1 MLLIPFGP
9 WCVVH
14 GHEMSCKSTVVGHL
28 DIVPLASRVFD
39 NSRALRVWV
48 PPGYDDAANATKKY
62 KVIYLLDGQDA
73 FDACTAEDHVEMH
86 ADETLTRL
94 ITSGKI
100 EPIIAVG
107 VDSGSQIDRAGV
119 ATDGEAQRAREY
131 LPYPDPNIPTVQD
144 VQGQKFGLFMQT
156 EVMRLVESRYRALT
170 GPRNTSIWGAS
181 YGGIAAL
188 NALIQRPDLFGSG
201 DIESPAIQAGNG
213 QVLRDTELLVE
224 GPSRVALG
232 VGTQEV
238 GSVFPGAAEINA
250 GIVREVELLANHL
263 RSIAISPPKVQL
275 TVGQGA
281 THSAADFGD
290 RFESALLFLYSSAE

>member
-1 MLLIPFGP
+1 
-9 WCVVH
+9 
-14 GHEMSCKSTVVGHL
+14 
-28 DIVPLASRVFD
+28 
-39 NSRALRVWV
+39 VWV
-48 PPGYDDAANATKKY
+48 PPGYNDPANAAQKY
-62 KVIYLLDGQDA
+62 KVLYLLDGQDA

-94 ITSGKI
+94 ITAGKI

-107 VDSGSQIDRAGV
+107 VDSGSQIGPDGV

-131 LPYPDPNIPTVQD
+131 LPYPDPNIPAVRD
-144 VQGQKFGLFMQT
+144 VEGQKFGLFMQT
-156 EVMRLVESRYRALT
+156 EVMRLVESRYRAQT

-188 NALIQRPDLFGSG
+188 DALIQRPDLFGSG

-224 GPSRVALG
+224 GPSKVALG
-232 VGTQEV
+232 VGTQEL
-238 GSVFPGAAEINA
+238 GATFPGASEINA
-250 GIVREVELLANHL
+250 TIVREVELLANHL

-275 TVGQGA
+275 IVREGA
-281 THSAADFGD
+281 KHSAADFGD
-290 RFESALLFLYSSAE
+290 RFEPALLFLYSTAG

>member
-1 MLLIPFGP
+1 
-9 WCVVH
+9 
-14 GHEMSCKSTVVGHL
+14 MSCKSTVVGHL
-28 DIVPLASRVFD
+28 DIVPLPSRVFD

-107 VDSGSQIDRAGV
+107 VDSGSQIDRDGV

-144 VQGQKFGLFMQT
+144 VQGRSSVCSCRQK
-156 EVMRLVESRYRALT
+156 
-170 GPRNTSIWGAS
+170 
-181 YGGIAAL
+181 
-188 NALIQRPDLFGSG
+188 
-201 DIESPAIQAGNG
+201 
-213 QVLRDTELLVE
+213 
-224 GPSRVALG
+224 
-232 VGTQEV
+232 
-238 GSVFPGAAEINA
+238 
-250 GIVREVELLANHL
+250 
-263 RSIAISPPKVQL
+263 
-275 TVGQGA
+275 
-281 THSAADFGD
+281 
-290 RFESALLFLYSSAE
+290 